1 MNIVRVKDK
10 ITEFSAIF
18 SNVHFFEPLGI
29 SSLEVYTIFTIK
41 YFNFIYVSDDFT
53 EMGSIISNLAEIYNN
68 EYTTKVGLLLMDY
81 NPIENYNS
89 NETETSTT
97 ENTTT
102 SGNENTTTTTTNST
116 TENNEETTNKVSPYD
131 SENFS
136 NDNNSNSSNTSSV
149 NGTDTTSISD
159 SGNIS
164 SNGKLTRTLTRKG
177 NIGVTTTQQM
187 IESEY
192 ELRAKNLVFEFLE
205 KVSKFILLEYIN

>member
-10 ITEFSAIF
+10 ITDFSAIF

-29 SSLEVYTIFTIK
+29 SSIEVYTTFTIK
-41 YFNFIYVSDDFT
+41 YFNFIYISSDVT
-53 EMGSIISNLAEIYNN
+53 EVASIISNLAEIYNN
-68 EYTTKVGLLLMDY
+68 EYTTKVSMLLMDY

-89 NETETSTT
+89 TETESTT
-97 ENTTT
+97 SENTTT
-102 SGNENTTTTTTNST
+102 SGNENTTTTTTNLTS
-116 TENNEETTNKVSPYD
+116 ENSGETINKVSPYD
-131 SENFS
+131 NENFN
-136 NDNNSNSSNTSSV
+136 NDNNTTTTNTTTD
-149 NGTDTTSISD
+149 NATDTTTIND
-159 SGNIS
+159 SGNMS
-164 SNGKLTRTLTRKG
+164 SNGSLSRTLTRKG

>member
-10 ITEFSAIF
+10 ISDFSAIF

-29 SSLEVYTIFTIK
+29 SSSEVYTSFTFK
-41 YFNFIYVSDDFT
+41 YFNFIYISDDFT
-53 EMGSIISNLAEIYNN
+53 ELGSIISNLSEIYNN

-89 NETETSTT
+89 TETETTTT
-97 ENTTT
+97 ENATTT
-102 SGNENTTTTTTNST
+102 GNENTTTTTSNST
-116 TENNEETTNKVSPYD
+116 TENSGDTTNKVSPYD
-131 SENFS
+131 SENFN
-136 NDNNSNSSNTSSV
+136 NDNNTTTTNTTTG
-149 NGTDTTSISD
+149 NATDTTTIND
-159 SGNIS
+159 SGNMS
-164 SNGKLTRTLTRKG
+164 SNGTSSRTLTRKG

>member
-41 YFNFIYVSDDFT
+41 YFNFIYISDDFT
-53 EMGSIISNLAEIYNN
+53 ELGSIISNLSEIYNN
-68 EYTTKVGLLLMDY
+68 EFTTKVGLLLMDY

-89 NETETSTT
+89 SETESTTT

-116 TENNEETTNKVSPYD
+116 TENSGDTTNKVSPYD
-131 SENFS
+131 SENFN
-136 NDNNSNSSNTSSV
+136 NDNNTTTTNTTTD
-149 NGTDTTSISD
+149 NATDTTTIND
-159 SGNIS
+159 SGNMS

>member
-10 ITEFSAIF
+10 IIDYNGIF

-41 YFNFIYVSDDFT
+41 YFNFIYISSDFT
-53 EMGSIISNLAEIYNN
+53 EVASIISNLSEIYNN
-68 EYTTKVGLLLMDY
+68 EYTTKVSLLLTDY

-89 NETETSTT
+89 SETETTAT
-97 ENTTT
+97 ENATTT
-102 SGNENTTTTTTNST
+102 GNENTTITSTNST
-116 TENNEETTNKVSPYD
+116 TENSGDTTNKVSPYD
-131 SENFS
+131 SENFN
-136 NDNNSNSSNTSSV
+136 NDNNTTTTNTTTG
-149 NGTDTTSISD
+149 NATDTTTIND
-159 SGNIS
+159 TGNIS
-164 SNGKLTRTLTRKG
+164 SNGTTSRTLTRKG

-205 KVSKFILLEYIN
+205 KASKFILLEYIN

>member
-1 MNIVRVKDK
+1 MKIVRVKDK
-10 ITEFSAIF
+10 ITEFSPIF
-18 SNVHFFEPLGI
+18 SNVHFFEPLNI
-29 SSLEVYTIFTIK
+29 SAVDLFNIFNMK
-41 YFNFIYVSDDFT
+41 YYSFIYISDDVI
-53 EMGSIISNLAEIYNN
+53 EISSIISNLSKVYEN
-68 EYTTKVGLLLMDY
+68 EYTTKVKMLLLDY

-89 NETETSTT
+89 SETETSTS

-102 SGNENTTTTTTNST
+102 SGNENTTTSTTNST
-116 TENNEETTNKVSPYD
+116 TENNGETTNKVSPYD

-136 NDNNSNSSNTSSV
+136 NDNNSNSSNTSTV
-149 NGTDTTSISD
+149 NGTDSTSITD

-164 SNGKLTRTLTRKG
+164 SNGTSSRTLTRKG

>member
-10 ITEFSAIF
+10 ITEFSAMF

-29 SSLEVYTIFTIK
+29 SASEVYTTFTIK
-41 YFNFIYVSDDFT
+41 YFNFIYISSDVT
-53 EMGSIISNLAEIYNN
+53 EVASIISNLAEIYNN
-68 EYTTKVGLLLMDY
+68 EYSTKVSMLLMDY

-89 NETETSTT
+89 NETETSTS

-116 TENNEETTNKVSPYD
+116 SENSGVTTNKVSPYD

-136 NDNNSNSSNTSSV
+136 NDNNSNSSNTSTV
-149 NGTDTTSISD
+149 NGTDSTSITD

-164 SNGKLTRTLTRKG
+164 SNGTVTRTLTRKG

>member
-10 ITEFSAIF
+10 ITDFSAIF

-29 SSLEVYTIFTIK
+29 SSSEVYTTFTFK
-41 YFNFIYVSDDFT
+41 YFNFIYISSDVT
-53 EMGSIISNLAEIYNN
+53 EVASIISNLAEIYNN
-68 EYTTKVGLLLMDY
+68 EYTTKVSMLLMDY

-89 NETETSTT
+89 TETETSTS
-97 ENTTT
+97 E
-102 SGNENTTTTTTNST
+102 NST
-116 TENNEETTNKVSPYD
+116 TENSGETTNKVSPYD
-131 SENFS
+131 SENFN
-136 NDNNSNSSNTSSV
+136 NDNNTTTTNTTTGNVS
-149 NGTDTTSISD
+149 DTTTIND
-159 SGNIS
+159 SGNMS
-164 SNGKLTRTLTRKG
+164 SNGTSTRTLTRKG

>member
-29 SSLEVYTIFTIK
+29 SSSEVYTTFTFK
-41 YFNFIYVSDDFT
+41 YFNFIYISSDVT
-53 EMGSIISNLAEIYNN
+53 EVASIISNLAEIYNN
-68 EYTTKVGLLLMDY
+68 EYTTKVTMLLMDY

-89 NETETSTT
+89 TETETTTT
-97 ENTTT
+97 ENATTT
-102 SGNENTTTTTTNST
+102 GNENTTTTTSNST
-116 TENNEETTNKVSPYD
+116 TENSGDTTNKVSPYD
-131 SENFS
+131 SENFN
-136 NDNNSNSSNTSSV
+136 NDNNTTTTNTTTG
-149 NGTDTTSISD
+149 NATDTTTIND
-159 SGNIS
+159 SGNMS
-164 SNGKLTRTLTRKG
+164 SNGTSSRTLTRKG

>member
-10 ITEFSAIF
+10 ITEFSAMF
-18 SNVHFFEPLGI
+18 SNVHFFEPLGV
-29 SSLEVYTIFTIK
+29 SSSEVYTTFTIK
-41 YFNFIYVSDDFT
+41 YFNFIYISDDFT
-53 EMGSIISNLAEIYNN
+53 EIGSIISNLSEIYNN
-68 EYTTKVGLLLMDY
+68 EYTTKVSMLLMDY

-89 NETETSTT
+89 SETETSTS

-102 SGNENTTTTTTNST
+102 SGNENTTTTTTSST
-116 TENNEETTNKVSPYD
+116 TENSGETTNKVSPYD

-136 NDNNSNSSNTSSV
+136 NDNNSNSSNTSTV
-149 NGTDTTSISD
+149 NGTDSTSISD

-164 SNGKLTRTLTRKG
+164 SNGTVTRTLTRKG

>member
-29 SSLEVYTIFTIK
+29 SSLEVYTTFTIK
-41 YFNFIYVSDDFT
+41 YFNFIYISDDLT
-53 EMGSIISNLAEIYNN
+53 EVASIISNLAEIYNN
-68 EYTTKVGLLLMDY
+68 EYSTKVGLLLKDY

-89 NETETSTT
+89 SETESITSN
-97 ENTTT
+97 NTTT

-116 TENNEETTNKVSPYD
+116 SENSGLTTNKVSPYD
-131 SENFS
+131 SENFN
-136 NDNNSNSSNTSSV
+136 NDNNTTTTNTTTG
-149 NGTDTTSISD
+149 NATDTTTIND
-159 SGNIS
+159 SGNMS
-164 SNGKLTRTLTRKG
+164 SNGTTSRTLTRKG

-205 KVSKFILLEYIN
+205 KVCKFILLEYIN

>member
-10 ITEFSAIF
+10 IIDYNGIF

-41 YFNFIYVSDDFT
+41 YFNFIYISSDFT
-53 EMGSIISNLAEIYNN
+53 EVASIISNLSEIYNN
-68 EYTTKVGLLLMDY
+68 EYTTKVSLLLTDY

-89 NETETSTT
+89 SETETTTT
-97 ENTTT
+97 ENATTT
-102 SGNENTTTTTTNST
+102 GNENTTTTTTNST
-116 TENNEETTNKVSPYD
+116 TENSGDTTNKVSPYD
-131 SENFS
+131 SENFN
-136 NDNNSNSSNTSSV
+136 NDNNTTTTNTTTG
-149 NGTDTTSISD
+149 NATDTTTIND
-159 SGNIS
+159 TGNMS
-164 SNGKLTRTLTRKG
+164 SNGTSSRTLTRKG

-205 KVSKFILLEYIN
+205 KVSKFILLEYLD

>member
-53 EMGSIISNLAEIYNN
+53 ELGSIISNLSEIYNN

-89 NETETSTT
+89 TESETITS
-97 ENTTT
+97 ENATTT
-102 SGNENTTTTTTNST
+102 GNENTTTTTTNST
-116 TENNEETTNKVSPYD
+116 SENSGETTNKVSPYD
-131 SENFS
+131 SENFN
-136 NDNNSNSSNTSSV
+136 NDNNTTTTNTTTG
-149 NGTDTTSISD
+149 NATDTTTIND
-159 SGNIS
+159 SGNMS
-164 SNGKLTRTLTRKG
+164 SNGTTSRTLTRKG

>member
-10 ITEFSAIF
+10 ITDYSAIF

-41 YFNFIYVSDDFT
+41 YFNFIYISSDVT
-53 EMGSIISNLAEIYNN
+53 EVASIISNLSEIYNN

-89 NETETSTT
+89 SETESTSS

-116 TENNEETTNKVSPYD
+116 TENSGDTTNKVSPYD
-131 SENFS
+131 SENFN
-136 NDNNSNSSNTSSV
+136 NDNNTTTTNTTTD
-149 NGTDTTSISD
+149 NATDTTTIND

-164 SNGKLTRTLTRKG
+164 SNGTLTRTLTRKG

>member
-29 SSLEVYTIFTIK
+29 SSTEVYTTFTIK
-41 YFNFIYVSDDFT
+41 YFNFIYISSDVT
-53 EMGSIISNLAEIYNN
+53 EVASIISNLAEIYNN

-89 NETETSTT
+89 TETESTT
-97 ENTTT
+97 SENTTT

-116 TENNEETTNKVSPYD
+116 TENSGDTTNKVSPYD
-131 SENFS
+131 TENFN
-136 NDNNSNSSNTSSV
+136 NDNNTTTTNTTTD
-149 NGTDTTSISD
+149 NATDTTTIND
-159 SGNIS
+159 SGNMS
-164 SNGKLTRTLTRKG
+164 SNGTSSRTLTRKG

>member
-10 ITEFSAIF
+10 IVEYNGIF

-41 YFNFIYVSDDFT
+41 YFNFIYISSDFT
-53 EMGSIISNLAEIYNN
+53 EVASIISNLAEIYNN
-68 EYTTKVGLLLMDY
+68 EYTSKVSLLLTDY

-89 NETETSTT
+89 SETETSIS

-116 TENNEETTNKVSPYD
+116 TENSGVTTNKVSPYD

-136 NDNNSNSSNTSSV
+136 NDNNSNSSNTSTV
-149 NGTDTTSISD
+149 NGTDSTSITD

-164 SNGKLTRTLTRKG
+164 SNGTLTRTLTRKG

>member
-10 ITEFSAIF
+10 IIDYNGIF

-29 SSLEVYTIFTIK
+29 SSLEIYTIFTIK
-41 YFNFIYVSDDFT
+41 YFNFIYISDDFT
-53 EMGSIISNLAEIYNN
+53 ELGSIISNLSEIYNN
-68 EYTTKVGLLLMDY
+68 EYTTKVSVLLMDY

-89 NETETSTT
+89 SESESTTT

-116 TENNEETTNKVSPYD
+116 TQNSGETTNKVSPYD

-136 NDNNSNSSNTSSV
+136 NDNNSNSSNTSTV
-149 NGTDTTSISD
+149 NGTDSTSITD

-164 SNGKLTRTLTRKG
+164 SNGTVTRTLTRKG

>member
-29 SSLEVYTIFTIK
+29 SSVELYSTFTIK
-41 YFNFIYVSDDFT
+41 YFNFIYISSDFT
-53 EMGSIISNLAEIYNN
+53 EVASIISNLSEIYNN
-68 EYTTKVGLLLMDY
+68 EYTTKVSLLLTDY

-89 NETETSTT
+89 SETETTTT
-97 ENTTT
+97 ENATTT
-102 SGNENTTTTTTNST
+102 GNENTTITSTNST
-116 TENNEETTNKVSPYD
+116 TENSGDTTNKVSPYD
-131 SENFS
+131 SENFN
-136 NDNNSNSSNTSSV
+136 NDNNTTTTNTTTG
-149 NGTDTTSISD
+149 NATDTTTIND
-159 SGNIS
+159 TGNMS
-164 SNGKLTRTLTRKG
+164 SNGTSSRTLTRKG

>member
-10 ITEFSAIF
+10 ITDFSAIF

-29 SSLEVYTIFTIK
+29 SSIEVYTTFTIK
-41 YFNFIYVSDDFT
+41 YFNFIYISSDVT
-53 EMGSIISNLAEIYNN
+53 EVASIISNLAEIYNN
-68 EYTTKVGLLLMDY
+68 EYTIKVKMLLLEY

-89 NETETSTT
+89 SETETSTS
-97 ENTTT
+97 ENSTTT
-102 SGNENTTTTTTNST
+102 GNENTTTTTTNST
-116 TENNEETTNKVSPYD
+116 TENSGETTNKVSPYD
-131 SENFS
+131 SENFN
-136 NDNNSNSSNTSSV
+136 NDNNTTTTNTTTG
-149 NGTDTTSISD
+149 NATDTTTIND
-159 SGNIS
+159 SGNMS
-164 SNGKLTRTLTRKG
+164 SNGTSSRTLTRKG

>member
-10 ITEFSAIF
+10 ITDFSAIF

-29 SSLEVYTIFTIK
+29 SSSEVYTTFTFK
-41 YFNFIYVSDDFT
+41 YFNFIYISSDVT
-53 EMGSIISNLAEIYNN
+53 EVASIISNLAEIYNN
-68 EYTTKVGLLLMDY
+68 EYTTKVTLLLTDY

-89 NETETSTT
+89 SETETTT
-97 ENTTT
+97 SENTTT

-116 TENNEETTNKVSPYD
+116 TENSGDTTNKVSPYD
-131 SENFS
+131 SENFN
-136 NDNNSNSSNTSSV
+136 NDNNTTTTNTTTG
-149 NGTDTTSISD
+149 NATDTTTIND
-159 SGNIS
+159 SGNMS
-164 SNGKLTRTLTRKG
+164 SNGTSSRTLTRKG

>member
-29 SSLEVYTIFTIK
+29 SSLEVYTTFTIK
-41 YFNFIYVSDDFT
+41 YFNFIYISDDLT
-53 EMGSIISNLAEIYNN
+53 EVASIISNLAEIYNN
-68 EYTTKVGLLLMDY
+68 EYTTKVGLLLKDY

-89 NETETSTT
+89 TETETTT
-97 ENTTT
+97 SENATTT
-102 SGNENTTTTTTNST
+102 GSENTTTTTTNST
-116 TENNEETTNKVSPYD
+116 SENSGTSTNKVSPYD
-131 SENFS
+131 SENFN
-136 NDNNSNSSNTSSV
+136 NDNNTTTNNTTTD
-149 NGTDTTSISD
+149 NATDTTTIND
-159 SGNIS
+159 SGNMS
-164 SNGKLTRTLTRKG
+164 SNGTSSRTLTRKG

>member
-10 ITEFSAIF
+10 ITDFSAIF

-29 SSLEVYTIFTIK
+29 SSVEVYTIFTIK
-41 YFNFIYVSDDFT
+41 YFNFIYISSDVT
-53 EMGSIISNLAEIYNN
+53 EVASIISNLSEIYNN

-89 NETETSTT
+89 TETESTT
-97 ENTTT
+97 SENTTT

-116 TENNEETTNKVSPYD
+116 TENSGETTNKVSPYD
-131 SENFS
+131 NENFN
-136 NDNNSNSSNTSSV
+136 NDNNTTTTSTTTG
-149 NGTDTTSISD
+149 NATDTTTIND
-159 SGNIS
+159 SGNMS
-164 SNGKLTRTLTRKG
+164 SNGTLSRTLTRKG

>member
-10 ITEFSAIF
+10 ITDFSAIF

-29 SSLEVYTIFTIK
+29 SSIEVYTTFTIK
-41 YFNFIYVSDDFT
+41 YFNFIYISSDVT
-53 EMGSIISNLAEIYNN
+53 EVASIISNLAEIYNN

-89 NETETSTT
+89 TETESTT
-97 ENTTT
+97 SENTTT
-102 SGNENTTTTTTNST
+102 SGNENTTTTTSNST
-116 TENNEETTNKVSPYD
+116 TENSGETTNKVSPYD
-131 SENFS
+131 SETFN
-136 NDNNSNSSNTSSV
+136 NDNNTTTTNTTTG
-149 NGTDTTSISD
+149 NATDTTTIND
-159 SGNIS
+159 SGNMS
-164 SNGKLTRTLTRKG
+164 SNGTSSRTLTRKG

>member
-10 ITEFSAIF
+10 ITEFSAMF

-29 SSLEVYTIFTIK
+29 SSSEVYTTFTIK
-41 YFNFIYVSDDFT
+41 YFNFIYISSDFT
-53 EMGSIISNLAEIYNN
+53 EVASIISNLAEIYNN
-68 EYTTKVGLLLMDY
+68 EYTTKVGLLLTDY

-89 NETETSTT
+89 SETESSTS

-116 TENNEETTNKVSPYD
+116 TENSGDTTNKVSPYD
-131 SENFS
+131 SENFN
-136 NDNNSNSSNTSSV
+136 NDNNTTTTNTTTD
-149 NGTDTTSISD
+149 NATDTTTIND

-164 SNGKLTRTLTRKG
+164 SNGTLTRTLTRKG

>member
-41 YFNFIYVSDDFT
+41 YFNFIYVSDDLT
-53 EMGSIISNLAEIYNN
+53 EMGSIISNLSEIYNN

-89 NETETSTT
+89 SETETTT
-97 ENTTT
+97 SENATTT
-102 SGNENTTTTTTNST
+102 GNENTTTTTTNST
-116 TENNEETTNKVSPYD
+116 SENSGESTNKVSPYD
-131 SENFS
+131 SENFN
-136 NDNNSNSSNTSSV
+136 NDNNTTTTNTTTG
-149 NGTDTTSISD
+149 NTTDTTTIND
-159 SGNIS
+159 SGNMS
-164 SNGKLTRTLTRKG
+164 SNGTSSRTLTRKG

>member
-10 ITEFSAIF
+10 ITDFSAIF

-29 SSLEVYTIFTIK
+29 SSLEVYTTFTIK
-41 YFNFIYVSDDFT
+41 YFNFIYISSDVT
-53 EMGSIISNLAEIYNN
+53 EVASIISNLAEIYNN
-68 EYTTKVGLLLMDY
+68 EYNTKVSMLLMDY

-89 NETETSTT
+89 TETESTT
-97 ENTTT
+97 SENTTT

-116 TENNEETTNKVSPYD
+116 TENSGETTNKVSPYD
-131 SENFS
+131 NENFN
-136 NDNNSNSSNTSSV
+136 NDNNTTTTNTTTG
-149 NGTDTTSISD
+149 NATDTTTIND
-159 SGNIS
+159 SGNMS
-164 SNGKLTRTLTRKG
+164 SNGTSSRTLTRKG

-205 KVSKFILLEYIN
+205 KVSKLILLEYIN

>member
-29 SSLEVYTIFTIK
+29 SSIEVYTIFTIK
-41 YFNFIYVSDDFT
+41 YFNFIYFSSDVT
-53 EMGSIISNLAEIYNN
+53 EVASIISNLAEIYNN
-68 EYTTKVGLLLMDY
+68 EYITKVSMLLMDY

-89 NETETSTT
+89 TETETTTT
-97 ENTTT
+97 ENATTT
-102 SGNENTTTTTTNST
+102 GKENTTTTTTNST
-116 TENNEETTNKVSPYD
+116 TENSGDTTNKVSPYD
-131 SENFS
+131 SENFN
-136 NDNNSNSSNTSSV
+136 NDNNTTTTSTTTGNT
-149 NGTDTTSISD
+149 TDTTTIND
-159 SGNIS
+159 SGNMS
-164 SNGKLTRTLTRKG
+164 SNGSSSRTLTRKG

>member
-1 MNIVRVKDK
+1 MKIVRVKDK
-10 ITEFSAIF
+10 ITEFSPIF
-18 SNVHFFEPLGI
+18 SNVHFFEPFNI
-29 SSLEVYTIFTIK
+29 SAVDLFNIFNMK
-41 YFNFIYVSDDFT
+41 YYSFIYISDDVI
-53 EMGSIISNLAEIYNN
+53 EISSIISNLSKVYEN
-68 EYTTKVGLLLMDY
+68 EYTTKVKMLLLEY

-89 NETETSTT
+89 SETEKSTSENSTT
-97 ENTTT
+97 T
-102 SGNENTTTTTTNST
+102 GNENTTTMTTNST
-116 TENNEETTNKVSPYD
+116 SKNSGETTNKVSPYD

-136 NDNNSNSSNTSSV
+136 NDNNSNSSNTSIV
-149 NGTDTTSISD
+149 DGTDSTSTTD

-164 SNGKLTRTLTRKG
+164 SNGSLTRTLTRKG

>member
-29 SSLEVYTIFTIK
+29 SSIEVYTIFTIK
-41 YFNFIYVSDDFT
+41 YFNFIYISSDVT
-53 EMGSIISNLAEIYNN
+53 EVASIISNLAEIYNN
-68 EYTTKVGLLLMDY
+68 EYITKVSMLLMDY

-89 NETETSTT
+89 TETETTTT
-97 ENTTT
+97 ENATTT
-102 SGNENTTTTTTNST
+102 GKENTTTTTTNST
-116 TENNEETTNKVSPYD
+116 TENSGDTTNKVSPYD
-131 SENFS
+131 SENFN
-136 NDNNSNSSNTSSV
+136 NDNNTTTTSTTTGNT
-149 NGTDTTSISD
+149 TDTTTIND
-159 SGNIS
+159 SGNMS
-164 SNGKLTRTLTRKG
+164 SNGSSSRTLTRKG

>member
-10 ITEFSAIF
+10 ITDFSAIF

-29 SSLEVYTIFTIK
+29 SSLEVYTTFTIK
-41 YFNFIYVSDDFT
+41 YFNFIYISSDVT
-53 EMGSIISNLAEIYNN
+53 EVASIISNLAEIYNN
-68 EYTTKVGLLLMDY
+68 EYTTKVSMLLMDY

-89 NETETSTT
+89 SETETSTS

-116 TENNEETTNKVSPYD
+116 TKNSGDTTNKVSPYD
-131 SENFS
+131 SENFN
-136 NDNNSNSSNTSSV
+136 NDNNTTTTNTTTG
-149 NGTDTTSISD
+149 NATDTTTIND

-164 SNGKLTRTLTRKG
+164 SNGTSSRTLIRKG

-205 KVSKFILLEYIN
+205 KVSRFILLEYIN

>member
-10 ITEFSAIF
+10 IIEFSAIF

-29 SSLEVYTIFTIK
+29 SSLEVYTTFTIK
-41 YFNFIYVSDDFT
+41 YFNFLYISDDLT
-53 EMGSIISNLAEIYNN
+53 EVASIISNLAEIYNN
-68 EYTTKVGLLLMDY
+68 EYTTKVGLLLKDY

-89 NETETSTT
+89 TESESTT
-97 ENTTT
+97 SENTTT

-116 TENNEETTNKVSPYD
+116 TENSGVTTNKVSPYD

-136 NDNNSNSSNTSSV
+136 NDNNSNSSNTSTV
-149 NGTDTTSISD
+149 NGTDSTSITD

-164 SNGKLTRTLTRKG
+164 SNGTLTRTLTRKG

>member
-10 ITEFSAIF
+10 ITDFSAIF

-29 SSLEVYTIFTIK
+29 SSIELYTTFTIK
-41 YFNFIYVSDDFT
+41 YFSFIYISSDVT
-53 EMGSIISNLAEIYNN
+53 EVASIISNLAEIYNN
-68 EYTTKVGLLLMDY
+68 EYTTKVSMLLMDY

-89 NETETSTT
+89 TETESSTS

-116 TENNEETTNKVSPYD
+116 TENSGETTNKVSPYD

-136 NDNNSNSSNTSSV
+136 NDNNSNSSNTSTI
-149 NGTDTTSISD
+149 NGTDSTSITD

-164 SNGKLTRTLTRKG
+164 SNGTLTRTLTRKG

-192 ELRAKNLVFEFLE
+192 ELRSKNLVFEFLE

>member
-10 ITEFSAIF
+10 ITDFSAIF

-29 SSLEVYTIFTIK
+29 SSIEVYTIFTIK
-41 YFNFIYVSDDFT
+41 YFNFIYVSSDVT
-53 EMGSIISNLAEIYNN
+53 EVASIISNLAEIYNN
-68 EYTTKVGLLLMDY
+68 EYTTKVTLLLTDY

-89 NETETSTT
+89 SETETTT
-97 ENTTT
+97 SENTTT

-116 TENNEETTNKVSPYD
+116 TENSGDTTNKVSPYD
-131 SENFS
+131 SENFN
-136 NDNNSNSSNTSSV
+136 NDNNTTTTNTTTG
-149 NGTDTTSISD
+149 NATDTTTIND
-159 SGNIS
+159 SGNMS
-164 SNGKLTRTLTRKG
+164 SNGTSSRTLTRKG

>member
-10 ITEFSAIF
+10 ITDFSAIF

-29 SSLEVYTIFTIK
+29 SSLEVYTTFTIK
-41 YFNFIYVSDDFT
+41 YFNFIYISSDVT
-53 EMGSIISNLAEIYNN
+53 EVASIISNLAEIYNN
-68 EYTTKVGLLLMDY
+68 EYTTKVSMLLMDY

-89 NETETSTT
+89 TETETSTS
-97 ENTTT
+97 ENSTTT
-102 SGNENTTTTTTNST
+102 GNENTTTTTTNST
-116 TENNEETTNKVSPYD
+116 TENSGDTTNKVSPYD
-131 SENFS
+131 SENFN
-136 NDNNSNSSNTSSV
+136 NDNNTTTTNTTTG
-149 NGTDTTSISD
+149 NATDTTTIND
-159 SGNIS
+159 SGNMS
-164 SNGKLTRTLTRKG
+164 SNGTSSRTLTRKG

>member
-10 ITEFSAIF
+10 ITDFSAIF

-29 SSLEVYTIFTIK
+29 SSIEVYTIFTIK
-41 YFNFIYVSDDFT
+41 YFNFIYISSDVT
-53 EMGSIISNLAEIYNN
+53 EVASIISNLAEIYNN
-68 EYTTKVGLLLMDY
+68 EYTTKVSMLLMDY

-89 NETETSTT
+89 TES
-97 ENTTT
+97 ETTT
-102 SGNENTTTTTTNST
+102 SENATTTGNENTTTTTTNST
-116 TENNEETTNKVSPYD
+116 TENSGETTNKVSPYD
-131 SENFS
+131 NENFN
-136 NDNNSNSSNTSSV
+136 NDNNTTTTNTTLD
-149 NGTDTTSISD
+149 NTTDTTTIND
-159 SGNIS
+159 SGNMS
-164 SNGKLTRTLTRKG
+164 SNGTTSRTLTRKG